1 MYTVRVLQNSFDFV
15 SELTAL
21 KSDHGTDYFHFLV
34 HMCIHVHVHF
44 CVQMSSDGNWMHL
57 LFQSRLQAKK
67 VNVTLSC
74 VCRQGCHMQAH
85 FWLYARILI
94 TLNH

>member
-1 MYTVRVLQNSFDFV
+1 MYTVCVLQNSFDFV

-34 HMCIHVHVHF
+34 HMCIHVHF

-67 VNVTLSC
+67 VMSHC
-74 VCRQGCHMQAH
+74 HACRQGCHMQTYMHA
-85 FWLYARILI
+85 Y
-94 TLNH
+94 